1 MDLKSARFFIL
12 RRVTGYATQ
21 LSLGSQRYS
30 DTS

>member
-21 LSLGSQRYS
+21 LSLGSQP